1 MKQDAPMP
9 GRFANR
15 QDKNLVQRTQN
26 IQRKAQIQNAAGG
39 AYGER
44 KANQE
49 IASGAVMANANTRE
63 SRIPIPQGNPLAQ
76 NLVVQDAF
84 AQGNPD
90 TPLSHGANG
99 GPGEDASINK
109 PVVDDINSGSTLAR
123 AMLMA
128 NPTPQLM
135 RIVEA
140 FNEAGI

>member
-9 GRFANR
+9 GKFATR

-26 IQRKAQIQNAAGG
+26 IQRKAKIQNAAGG
-39 AYGER
+39 RYGER

-49 IASGAVMANANTRE
+49 IAGGASTNVPSAE
-63 SRIPIPQGNPLAQ
+63 SRIPIPQGNPLVG
-76 NLVVQDAF
+76 NITVQDAF

-90 TPLSHGANG
+90 TPLSHGAPG
-99 GPGEDASINK
+99 GPGEDSSILR

>member
-9 GRFANR
+9 GKFATR

-26 IQRKAQIQNAAGG
+26 IQRKAKIQNAAGG
-39 AYGER
+39 RYGER

-49 IASGAVMANANTRE
+49 IAGGASTNVPSAE
-63 SRIPIPQGNPLAQ
+63 SRIPIPQGNPLVG
-76 NLVVQDAF
+76 NLVTQDAF

-90 TPLSHGANG
+90 TPLSHGAPG
-99 GPGEDASINK
+99 GPGEDSRILR